1 MFKQKCTEKLRIK
14 GTNFITPDK
23 NWPIRGGMMLHESS
37 ENLVG
42 STTAVPWK
50 KVPAKGWITTFAGMS
65 VNLCLGILYAWSVWK
80 AALLANKDHVAG
92 SVMQGVNAG
101 WTYMTDAQAT
111 WAYSICGL
119 VFATFMVPG
128 GRIQDKLGPRVSV
141 TVGGLSLALGCIIAG
156 YMRTYTGLIIGF
168 GIFGGIGMGIGYAAP
183 TPAAVKWFGPHKRG
197 LVVGLVVGG
206 FGGAAIY
213 ISALAGWFIKSYG
226 ISNSFFIMGIM
237 FAVIVIIAGRLLYSP
252 PEGYAPPAPPVRSR
266 ISKRHSITSADW
278 ETREMVKTWQF
289 IALVI
294 MIGGSAQAG
303 LLVIVNAAPMLYK
316 TASNLVF
323 FAVHAWMLASY
334 GGIVNLTG
342 RVGTGFYSD
351 KIGRKNAYILNGI
364 FAAICLF
371 LMPYIMK
378 SGNVLLLFLV
388 VGIAYWQYGGT
399 LSLMPAITADY
410 FGQKN
415 LGFNYGIVFL
425 GGGISFLMPEIGA
438 FIKDATGS
446 LDYAF
451 YMSGVVLVMAVA
463 VCVLIREPVKAGEER
478 ASAIPGT
485 AQ

>member
-1 MFKQKCTEKLRIK
+1 
-14 GTNFITPDK
+14 
-23 NWPIRGGMMLHESS
+23 MMLHESS

-42 STTAVPWK
+42 STRAVPWK

-92 SVMQGVNAG
+92 SVMQGINAG

-119 VFATFMVPG
+119 VFASFMVPG

-156 YMRTYTGLIIGF
+156 YMRTYAGLIIGF
-168 GIFGGIGMGIGYAAP
+168 GVFGGIGMGIGYAAP

-213 ISALAGWFIKSYG
+213 ISALAGWLIKSYG

-237 FAVIVIIAGRLLYSP
+237 FAVIVIIAGRLLYST
-252 PEGYAPPAPPVRSR
+252 PEGYAPPAAPVKSR
-266 ISKRHSITSADW
+266 ISKRHSITSSDW

-303 LLVIVNAAPMLYK
+303 LLVIVNATPMLYK
-316 TASNLVF
+316 TASHLVF

-364 FAAICLF
+364 FAAVCLF
-371 LMPYIMK
+371 LMPFIMK

-451 YMSGVVLVMAVA
+451 YMSGAVLVIAVA
-463 VCVLIREPVKAGEER
+463 ACVIIRRPVKAGEKLDL
-478 ASAIPGT
+478 AVAGPGL
-485 AQ
+485 

>member
-1 MFKQKCTEKLRIK
+1 MV
-14 GTNFITPDK
+14 
-23 NWPIRGGMMLHESS
+23 HESS
-37 ENLVG
+37 GSQVG
-42 STTAVPWK
+42 STTAAPWK

-80 AALLANKDHVAG
+80 AALLANKDHAAG
-92 SVMQGVNAG
+92 SVMQGINAG

-111 WAYSICGL
+111 WAYTICGL
-119 VFATFMVPG
+119 VFASFMVPG
-128 GRIQDKLGPRVSV
+128 GRIQDKLGPRVGV

-156 YMRTYTGLIIGF
+156 YMRNYTGLIIGF

-183 TPAAVKWFGPHKRG
+183 TPAAIKWFGPQRRG

-213 ISALAGWFIKSYG
+213 ISGLAGLLIKSYG
-226 ISNSFFIMGIM
+226 ISNSFYIMGIL
-237 FAVIVIIAGRLLYSP
+237 FSVVVIIAGRLIYPP
-252 PEGYAPPAPPVRSR
+252 PEGYRPPAASVKASTSQKSS
-266 ISKRHSITSADW
+266 ISSVDW
-278 ETREMVKTWQF
+278 ETSEMVKTWQY

-303 LLVIVNAAPMLYK
+303 LLVIVNAAPMLHR
-316 TASNLVF
+316 TAAHLAL
-323 FAVHAWMLASY
+323 FAAHAWMLASY

-342 RVGTGFYSD
+342 RIGTGFYSD
-351 KIGRKNAYILNGI
+351 KIGRKNAYILNGV
-364 FAAICLF
+364 FAAACLF

-415 LGFNYGIVFL
+415 LGFNYGMVFV

-451 YMSGVVLVMAVA
+451 YISGTVLVLAVA
-463 VCVLIREPVKAGEER
+463 TCVLIRKPVKAGEKPAPTVLGPE
-478 ASAIPGT
+478 
-485 AQ
+485 Q